1 MSDVNR
7 RPWVSVPTSV
17 RSSRTSR
24 TREAGRRGRD
34 RGAAW
39 GTGARG
45 AVWEPVGL
53 APSGKA
59 SPTRSER

>member
-1 MSDVNR
+1 MNDVNR
-7 RPWVSVPTSV
+7 RARVSVPTAV
-17 RSSRTSR
+17 RRSRTSR
-24 TREAGRRGRD
+24 TREVGRRRRD

-53 APSGKA
+53 APSGTA
-59 SPTRSER
+59 WPTRSER